1 LSPAVAS
8 AAALLYRAAVPKA
21 RMLAGGIVEPGAGV
35 PGALVAYV
43 AVSGGPRGSRLF
55 RVEGPA
61 NHPSIHELPPAT
73 TVDLG
78 RFDRDAQEQLAPAL
92 AAIEGRGGRGAIT
105 RPAGAWVCSI
115 VRAHLKASEGI
126 EIE

>member
-1 LSPAVAS
+1 
-8 AAALLYRAAVPKA
+8 
-21 RMLAGGIVEPGAGV
+21 MLAGGIVEPGAGA
-35 PGALVAYV
+35 PGAVVAYV

-61 NHPSIHELPPAT
+61 SQPAIHELPSAT

-78 RFDRDAQEQLAPAL
+78 HFDREAQEQLAPAL
-92 AAIEGRGGRGAIT
+92 RAIEARGGKGAIT
-105 RPAGAWVCSI
+105 QPAGAWVCSL
-115 VRAHLKASEGI
+115 VRAHLKAAEGL